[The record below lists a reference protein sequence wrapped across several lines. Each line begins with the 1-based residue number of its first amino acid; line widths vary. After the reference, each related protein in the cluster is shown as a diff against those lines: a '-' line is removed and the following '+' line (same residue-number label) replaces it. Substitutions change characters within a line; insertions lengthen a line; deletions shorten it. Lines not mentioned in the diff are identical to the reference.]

1 MAKPGYEALTVKSNG
16 RADRIITEIRV
27 AHGFDP
33 AAPPSPLPQQIKTNA
48 LWDTGAT
55 KSVISQQLAKDL
67 GLTAVGAENVIHAS
81 GTSISP
87 TYIVNFLLPGDVG
100 IAGIVVTEFPST
112 GGFGAIIGMD
122 VITLGDFVITNH
134 NGLTC
139 MSFRI
144 PSQGQVDYVQE
155 HSRQTFAGIGRNDP
169 CPCGSGKKYRK
180 CHGAV

>member
-1 MAKPGYEALTVKSNG
+1 MAKPEYEALTVKSTG
-16 RADRIITEIRV
+16 RINRIITEIHV
-27 AHGFDP
+27 APGFDP
-33 AAPPSPLPQQIKTNA
+33 AAPPNPVPPHIKTNA

-55 KSVISQQLAKDL
+55 KCVISQQVAKEL
-67 GLTAVGAENVIHAS
+67 GLIAVGAENVIHAG

-100 IAGIVVTEFPST
+100 VVGIVVTEFPSI

-134 NGLTC
+134 GGQTC

-144 PSQGQVDYVQE
+144 PSQATVDYVKE
-155 HSRQTFAGIGRNDP
+155 YDRQVFAGVSRNDP
-169 CPCGSGKKYRK
+169 CPCGSGKKYKK
-180 CHGAV
+180 CHGGA